1 MASGSARKPADWS
14 RPEASCWQPTSRG
27 DTAINK
33 LSGAGREHFERRVW
47 HELKGARREL
57 VQRNRSGASPQKPLV
72 NQPTGTV
79 SKPAGSGL
87 KCGPLPA
94 AARKEM
100 NMETLIA
107 LMLCVDPM
115 WHQSRHLSSAT
126 RRCVTRCITFVMA
139 LVVAS
144 PTQME
149 SKTCTCCKHESTYWK
164 SLPPLVFSDVQSVH
178 AAVPSRENNPSRCAF
193 CKVSAAL
200 RCYISK
206 AMYKSLA

>member
-1 MASGSARKPADWS
+1 
-14 RPEASCWQPTSRG
+14 
-27 DTAINK
+27 
-33 LSGAGREHFERRVW
+33 
-47 HELKGARREL
+47 
-57 VQRNRSGASPQKPLV
+57 
-72 NQPTGTV
+72 
-79 SKPAGSGL
+79 
-87 KCGPLPA
+87 
-94 AARKEM
+94 M

-126 RRCVTRCITFVMA
+126 RRCVPRCITFVMA
-139 LVVAS
+139 LLVAP

-164 SLPPLVFSDVQSVH
+164 SLTPLFSPMYNLSMQPCH
-178 AAVPSRENNPSRCAF
+178 PARYNPSRCAF

-206 AMYKSLA
+206 AMYKSLACTCPAMHRCGPGPTHGQCDANHATRPLWHCCNSSTRSRRYASRTT

>member
-79 SKPAGSGL
+79 STAGNGL
-87 KCGPLPA
+87 RCGPLPA

-100 NMETLIA
+100 NMHTLIA
-107 LMLCVDPM
+107 LMLCVDPK
-115 WHQSRHLSSAT
+115 WHQSSPLSSAT
-126 RRCVTRCITFVMA
+126 RRCVTRCGTFVTA
-139 LVVAS
+139 RLVAP

-149 SKTCTCCKHESTYWK
+149 SKTCTCYKHVCTDWK
-164 SLPPLVFSDVQSVH
+164 MLTALLSCDLQSVH
-178 AAVPSRENNPSRCAF
+178 AAVPSRE
-193 CKVSAAL
+193 V
-200 RCYISK
+200 
-206 AMYKSLA
+206 